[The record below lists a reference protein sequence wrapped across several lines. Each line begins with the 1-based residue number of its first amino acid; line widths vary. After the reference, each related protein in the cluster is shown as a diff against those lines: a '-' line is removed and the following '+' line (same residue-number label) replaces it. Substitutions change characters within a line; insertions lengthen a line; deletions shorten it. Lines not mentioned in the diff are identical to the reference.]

1 MSTRSKHERARG
13 TQTEIAP
20 ALLDTAAS
28 LDDVLDG
35 ARFVPGTSAPKAP
48 NAAHV
53 EGGRRGAR
61 AGDAWEEAVASLL
74 AVARERHVI
83 RHWHQIATPTKHV
96 RVETK
101 HHGWQWFRKDLEDA
115 HADFE
120 ATEYDAPGRTIVIE
134 CKSTEGAL
142 LPLRALKPQQLDHLD
157 TAPIGLLAVEWRD
170 EGAVTRAVRRYVIPW
185 AEVVWQKRRTSL
197 SIAEADMA
205 PWRLRTG
212 NEFFERLRGR

>member
-13 TQTEIAP
+13 AQTEIA
-20 ALLDTAAS
+20 AVS
-28 LDDVLDG
+28 LDAVLDG
-35 ARFVPGTSAPKAP
+35 AQFVPGASAPKAP

-61 AGDAWEEAVASLL
+61 AGDAWEEAVAVLL
-74 AVARERHVI
+74 GVARDRQVI
-83 RHWHQIATPTKHV
+83 RHWHQIHTPTKHV
-96 RVETK
+96 RVETR
-101 HHGWQWFRKDLEDA
+101 HHGWQWYRKDLEDA

-120 ATEYDAPGRTIVIE
+120 ATEFEAPGRTIVIE

-142 LPLRALKPQQLDHLD
+142 LPMRALKPQQLDHLD

-170 EGAVTRAVRRYVIPW
+170 EGAVIQAVRRYVTPW
-185 AEVVWQKRRTSL
+185 AEVPWRKRRSAL
-197 SIAEADMA
+197 SIAEADLN